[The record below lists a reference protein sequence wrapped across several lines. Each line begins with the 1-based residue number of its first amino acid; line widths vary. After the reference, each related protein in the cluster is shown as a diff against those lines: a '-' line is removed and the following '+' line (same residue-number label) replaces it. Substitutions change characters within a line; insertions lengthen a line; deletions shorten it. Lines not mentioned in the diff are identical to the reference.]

1 MSVEAPTRSKGRRRR
16 DARPAPGG
24 APVRLRARDRL
35 NVVFWY
41 LIHRQPGWD
50 VVPFLTQDTTK
61 VLPFVDASIFAAIAV
76 NVVFLVRDSRPVKA
90 MGDLT
95 TSLVSL
101 LAMIRIWQ
109 VWPFHFTGGWHGSQW
124 LVYVGLA
131 VATFGV
137 AVGSIAAFVDL
148 CCGGSRRSR
157 HR

>member
-1 MSVEAPTRSKGRRRR
+1 V
-16 DARPAPGG
+16 RPAP
-24 APVRLRARDRL
+24 AARRFGYALAIVL

-50 VVPFLTQDTTK
+50 VVPFLTQDTTR
-61 VLPFVDASIFAAIAV
+61 VLPFVDASIFAAIGV
-76 NVVFLVRDSRPVKA
+76 NVVFLVRDSRLVKA

-137 AVGSIAAFVDL
+137 AVGSIVAFVTL
-148 CCGGSRRSR
+148 LRRVTAPPPSR
-157 HR
+157 